1 MLWLRGAYFIIV
13 TLSFSIVLQLVIINW
28 VDVTNGPMGILGIP
42 YPAIGSFEFSS
53 KTSYFYLV
61 VTSTVVTIWCIR
73 RLINSRTGRAF
84 EALRE
89 NENVAMSIG
98 VSKLHYSLLAF
109 CIGAGFAGLAGAL
122 YAYYVSV
129 ITPEMFGFDVMV
141 TMLVMVAVGGKGTLS
156 GPVIGAILVT
166 FVPEQLRMVQDY
178 PAFDI
183 RRRPDVVG
191 RAHAERRGEPG
202 SNPWPLLATLE
213 ALVTDTA
220 DVLQVKGLT
229 KRFEGVTAVDA
240 VDLEVRRGEIVGLIG
255 PNGAGKTTLFGLV
268 AGFAKPTAGKVYFRG
283 ADITGMPPH
292 RRGMLGI
299 VCTFQKTALF
309 PNVTVEQ
316 AVRMGQHRSTSAGAI
331 DALLRTSRHR
341 REEAVTHVRAAE
353 VLDLVGLTACA
364 DQRRPAACPMVSSG
378 WSSSPSLLPPILSSC
393 CLTNRPRA

>member
-1 MLWLRGAYFIIV
+1 MSDREIKSERPDPAGKAFRTAAKLTLIVIAAAAVVGFPYAVDGYTLHLAILSGIAVIAASSLNLVMGYVGKLSLGHAAFYGIGAYTSALLAVSLHVPTWLAILAAAPAAAVAAVLIGPIVLWLRGAYFIIV

-53 KTSYFYLV
+53 KTAYFYLV
-61 VTSTVVTIWCIR
+61 VTSAVVTIWCIR

-178 PAFDI
+178 RLSIFGVALMLS
-183 RRRPDVVG
+183 VV
-191 RAHAERRGEPG
+191 
-202 SNPWPLLATLE
+202 LM
-213 ALVTDTA
+213 
-220 DVLQVKGLT
+220 
-229 KRFEGVTAVDA
+229 
-240 VDLEVRRGEIVGLIG
+240 
-255 PNGAGKTTLFGLV
+255 PNGVVSLGPTLGH
-268 AGFAKPTAGKVYFRG
+268 YWQRW
-283 ADITGMPPH
+283 
-292 RRGMLGI
+292 RR
-299 VCTFQKTALF
+299 
-309 PNVTVEQ
+309 
-316 AVRMGQHRSTSAGAI
+316 S
-331 DALLRTSRHR
+331 
-341 REEAVTHVRAAE
+341 
-353 VLDLVGLTACA
+353 
-364 DQRRPAACPMVSSG
+364 
-378 WSSSPSLLPPILSSC
+378 
-393 CLTNRPRA
+393 